1 MVELSPSQNLMR
13 RVVSPTRLL
22 ALAVSTV
29 IVVSL
34 YRRMDR
40 GSLREVL
47 TRLDVRWLLM
57 ALAALGASLS
67 LASWRWHQMLRLSN
81 AQLRHAD
88 SWRWTLIGH
97 CFSGF
102 FFGAAVSDVAKSS
115 LYSRWK
121 GFGMTQIL
129 AASALDRVV
138 GAISTG
144 IYTLLTVGLALVAAP
159 EFPTLGWKT
168 PKLVEWILV
177 LSGAVLLG
185 LGGMWMTQRRWLPHV
200 RRFYGSV
207 KSMTSL
213 LKGRPGLIVQAVLAG
228 LLMQVLISAVLA
240 CSLQA
245 VSDQPLPWK
254 LLLWTFP
261 VIGVVASLPLTISGA
276 GAREGASIVL
286 WGGLGIPASMAFSAS
301 LLTLCVTLLWALCGG
316 GLLWY
321 EATLSRRSATLPT
334 SSPRSSPC
342 EQ

>member
-1 MVELSPSQNLMR
+1 MVEPSPSQNLMR

-22 ALAVSTV
+22 ALTVSIVIIAV
-29 IVVSL
+29 L

-47 TRLDVRWLLM
+47 SRLDVRWLLM
-57 ALAALGASLS
+57 ALAALGVSLS

-81 AQLRHAD
+81 AQLQPAD

-97 CFSGF
+97 CFSAF

-129 AASALDRVV
+129 AASALDRVT

-159 EFPTLGWKT
+159 SVPALGWKASKPT
-168 PKLVEWILV
+168 EWV
-177 LSGAVLLG
+177 LALLG
-185 LGGMWMTQRRWLPHV
+185 GGLLVVGAMWATQHRWRPQV
-200 RRFYGSV
+200 RRFYQSLTTL
-207 KSMTSL
+207 SCL
-213 LKGRPGLIVQAVLAG
+213 LKGQPGLMVKAVVAG
-228 LLMQVLISAVLA
+228 LLMQVLISTVLA

-245 VSDQPLPWK
+245 VSDQPLPWT

-286 WGGLGIPASMAFSAS
+286 WGALGIPASMAFSAG
-301 LLTLCVTLLWALCGG
+301 LLTLCVTLFWALCGG
-316 GLLWY
+316 LLLGY
-321 EATLSRRSATLPT
+321 ETTLARRSALVPT
-334 SSPRSSPC
+334 SSTRSSAC
-342 EQ
+342 E